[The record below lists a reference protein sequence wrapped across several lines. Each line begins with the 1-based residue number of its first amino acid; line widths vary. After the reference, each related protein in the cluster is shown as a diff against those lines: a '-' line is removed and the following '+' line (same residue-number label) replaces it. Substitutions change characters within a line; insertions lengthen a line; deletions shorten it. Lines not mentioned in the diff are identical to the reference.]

1 MGRKEG
7 DSKREG
13 GEDSPPAL
21 AREKLE
27 EKTQA

>member
-13 GEDSPPAL
+13 REDSPPAIT
-21 AREKLE
+21 REKLE
-27 EKTQA
+27 EKT